1 LAGDRAEISTALG
14 VNHFNSSRIYDT
26 GGYLLSIM
34 QHTLFFGAII
44 TTLLAILIAS
54 ILFVMMELAHPFAS
68 GIAIQPEGYINV
80 LEIMANK

>member
-1 LAGDRAEISTALG
+1 MR
-14 VNHFNSSRIYDT
+14 
-26 GGYLLSIM
+26 
-34 QHTLFFGAII
+34 HTLFFGAII
-44 TTLLAILIAS
+44 TLALAFFFGAEAFWWHTIMTTLLAILIAS